1 MAELTRA
8 KIDEGHYVARYA
20 QGRLEGAE
28 LEAFEEYC
36 LLHPDIA
43 EQVQT
48 DRTLLAGLRSLEP
61 QRPRRWPAYALAA
74 GVAVIAVGLIVW
86 KMLDTGG
93 NTGALYAITD
103 SLPESLQLSEPLRVV
118 RVRDASAQVLPVGN
132 AVTAVSLEIEAA
144 NTIGAA
150 TLDVTL
156 EEERGG
162 EWFERGARQ
171 NVAVDTARGTVRVVV
186 DLRKIDGTHLHIR
199 LKGADKSDDFYVR
212 VERQSTTAQ

>member
-20 QGRLEGAE
+20 QGRLEGTE

-36 LLHPDIA
+36 LLHPEVA

-61 QRPRRWPAYALAA
+61 KRSRRWPAYALAA
-74 GVAVIAVGLIVW
+74 GIAVITAGMIVW
-86 KMLDTGG
+86 KMLDTERD
-93 NTGALYAITD
+93 TGALYAITD
-103 SLPESLQLSEPLRVV
+103 RLPASLQISQPLRVV
-118 RVRDASAQVLPVGN
+118 RVRDTSAQVLPVAN
-132 AVTAVSLEIEAA
+132 AITAVSLEIEPA

-150 TLDVTL
+150 MLDVTL

-162 EWFERGARQ
+162 EWLVRGARK
-171 NVAVDTARGTVRVVV
+171 NVAVDPDRGTVRIVV
-186 DLRKIDGTHLHIR
+186 DLRKIDGTHLHIH

-212 VERQSTTAQ
+212 VERQSSTAQ